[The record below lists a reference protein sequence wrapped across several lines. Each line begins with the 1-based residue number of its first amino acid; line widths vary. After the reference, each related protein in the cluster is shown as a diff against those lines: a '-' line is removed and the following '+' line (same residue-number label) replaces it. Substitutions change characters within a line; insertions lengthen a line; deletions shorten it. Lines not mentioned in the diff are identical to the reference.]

1 LRSRVEA
8 AADLSAAAR
17 ADFYPNLDLRLM
29 VGLET
34 LDLGTLFR
42 ADSLSAS
49 VGPALHLPIFNGQ
62 TLRAKLGMRE
72 ADYAAAVAAYNRTIL
87 EAARQAADAYA
98 LVTSLDQRS
107 QAQQRALQETE
118 QTRTLAEHRQKLGLD
133 GPLQALEA
141 NSAVLGQ
148 RMNEIEIQSA
158 RLRARVALFK
168 ALGGDIKD
176 PAP

>member
-1 LRSRVEA
+1 M
-8 AADLSAAAR
+8 SAAAK

-34 LDLGTLFR
+34 LDLGMLFH

-49 VGPALHLPIFNGQ
+49 VGPALHLPIFNGR
-62 TLRAKLGMRE
+62 TLRAKLGLRE

-98 LVTSLDQRS
+98 LTTSLDQRN
-107 QAQQRALQETE
+107 QAQRQALQESE
-118 QTRTLAEHRQKLGLD
+118 QIHILAERRNNLGLD
-133 GPLQALEA
+133 NPLQAIEA
-141 NSAVLGQ
+141 NNAVLGQ
-148 RMNEIEIQSA
+148 RMHEIEIQSA

-168 ALGGDIKD
+168 ALGGDIRD